1 MYSLKITYC
10 SPWKQGYPQKGN
22 SSSNNSNNQFSG
34 AMFFSERG
42 PGGFLQLWDI
52 SRISTSN
59 LQGFS
64 FETLKNCWNLEA
76 PFRQAEETP
85 FSLKRMLNLDMFG
98 CIYTFIVL
106 GVSKTTAEY
115 ISPNNRAC
123 HVHQFIH
130 RNIQCK
136 NMMTSM
142 FLPSGSAFGLRL
154 LQTLHSGRS
163 IETSLASCGERVGGE
178 GGGLGTGGSVPSRMH
193 RSQHRAKG
201 C

>member
-1 MYSLKITYC
+1 
-10 SPWKQGYPQKGN
+10 
-22 SSSNNSNNQFSG
+22 
-34 AMFFSERG
+34 
-42 PGGFLQLWDI
+42 
-52 SRISTSN
+52 
-59 LQGFS
+59 
-64 FETLKNCWNLEA
+64 
-76 PFRQAEETP
+76 
-85 FSLKRMLNLDMFG
+85 MLNLDMFG

-106 GVSKTTAEY
+106 GVSKNTAEY

-163 IETSLASCGERVGGE
+163 IETSLASCGECVGGE
-178 GGGLGTGGSVPSRMH
+178 GGGLGTGGSGGGFVPSEAECIDP
-193 RSQHRAKG
+193 STVPKG
-201 C
+201 CQMVPFNGCQ